1 MAKKQIDMTEGPI
14 LGRMILFTL
23 PVLAT
28 GVLQLLFNA
37 SDLAVVGQFGGA
49 DSQIEVGAVGS
60 CGALI
65 NLIVNLFMG
74 LAVGAGVIA
83 AQDIGAKR
91 YEAVHKLADTALTV
105 SLIGGVAVGV
115 FGFFATE
122 PLLRLMGTT
131 KEILPSAV
139 PYMKAYFTGM
149 PGCLLYNYLA
159 AIQRSGGDTK
169 HPLLFLAISGVANV
183 GLNILMVA
191 GFKLG
196 ALGVGIATS
205 ASQYIAAAAILIFML
220 REEGCCR
227 VTGFALDGERLK
239 KMVLIGLPAGLQ
251 GTLFSLSNVII
262 QSSINAYGTYVV
274 AGNAAG
280 SNLDGF
286 LYIAINSVYTAA
298 LTFVGQNVGAGKYA
312 RIKKISFLC
321 VGLVTFIGVSLGV
334 VLVVFGEKLLLIFAT
349 GENKDAVVKAGM
361 NRLLVMGTTYFL
373 CGLDGRRVRHHARH
387 GQDYPAH
394 DRVAG
399 RLLPVPYR
407 LDRHRLP
414 ALPRQHP
421 CAVHQLPHFVVHHCR
436 RALRLLHP
444 QLPGA
449 HAPGCRAGSLRQR
462 RRCIAGLY
470 CSGCVAAVPPKPH
483 TERSTIPCPRSIRR
497 N

>member
-286 LYIAINSVYTAA
+286 LYIAMNSVYTAA

-373 CGLDGRRVRHHARH
+373 CRLMDVGCGIMRGMGKTILPMIVSLVGSCLFRIVWIATVCPLFP
-387 GQDYPAH
+387 GNILALYISYPISWFITA
-394 DRVAG
+394 
-399 RLLPVPYR
+399 
-407 LDRHRLP
+407 
-414 ALPRQHP
+414 
-421 CAVHQLPHFVVHHCR
+421 AVHYGCCIHNY
-436 RALRLLHP
+436 RALM
-444 QLPGA
+444 
-449 HAPGCRAGSLRQR
+449 R
-462 RRCIAGLY
+462 RG
-470 CSGCVAAVPPKPH
+470 AVPAV
-483 TERSTIPCPRSIRR
+483 
-497 N
+497 

>member
-262 QSSINAYGTYVV
+262 QSSINTYGTYVV

-280 SNLDGF
+280 SYLDGF
-286 LYIAINSVYTAA
+286 LYIAMNSVYTAA

-373 CGLDGRRVRHHARH
+373 CGLMDVGCGIMRGMGKTILPMIVSLVGSCLFRIVWIATVCPLFP
-387 GQDYPAH
+387 GNILALYISYPISWFITA
-394 DRVAG
+394 
-399 RLLPVPYR
+399 
-407 LDRHRLP
+407 
-414 ALPRQHP
+414 
-421 CAVHQLPHFVVHHCR
+421 AVHYGCCIHNY
-436 RALRLLHP
+436 RALM
-444 QLPGA
+444 
-449 HAPGCRAGSLRQR
+449 R
-462 RRCIAGLY
+462 RG
-470 CSGCVAAVPPKPH
+470 AVPAV
-483 TERSTIPCPRSIRR
+483 
-497 N
+497 

>member
-220 REEGCCR
+220 REEGYCR

-239 KMVLIGLPAGLQ
+239 KMVLIGLPSGLQ

-262 QSSINAYGTYVV
+262 QSSINTYGTYVV

-286 LYIAINSVYTAA
+286 LYIAMNSVYTAA

-373 CGLDGRRVRHHARH
+373 CGLMDVGCGIMRGMGKTILPMIVSLVGSCLFRIVWIATVCPLFP
-387 GQDYPAH
+387 GNILALYISYPISWFITA
-394 DRVAG
+394 
-399 RLLPVPYR
+399 
-407 LDRHRLP
+407 
-414 ALPRQHP
+414 
-421 CAVHQLPHFVVHHCR
+421 AVHYGCCIHNY
-436 RALRLLHP
+436 RALM
-444 QLPGA
+444 
-449 HAPGCRAGSLRQR
+449 R
-462 RRCIAGLY
+462 RG
-470 CSGCVAAVPPKPH
+470 AVPAV
-483 TERSTIPCPRSIRR
+483 
-497 N
+497 

>member
-122 PLLRLMGTT
+122 PLLRLMDTT

-286 LYIAINSVYTAA
+286 LYIAMNSVYTAA

-361 NRLLVMGTTYFL
+361 NRLLVLGTTYFL
-373 CGLDGRRVRHHARH
+373 CGLMDVGCGIMRGMGKTILPMIVSLVGSCLFRIVWIATVCPLFP
-387 GQDYPAH
+387 GNILALYISYPISWFITA
-394 DRVAG
+394 
-399 RLLPVPYR
+399 
-407 LDRHRLP
+407 
-414 ALPRQHP
+414 
-421 CAVHQLPHFVVHHCR
+421 AVHYGCCIHNY
-436 RALRLLHP
+436 RALM
-444 QLPGA
+444 
-449 HAPGCRAGSLRQR
+449 R
-462 RRCIAGLY
+462 RG
-470 CSGCVAAVPPKPH
+470 AVPAV
-483 TERSTIPCPRSIRR
+483 
-497 N
+497 

>member
-239 KMVLIGLPAGLQ
+239 KMVLIGLPSGLQ

-274 AGNAAG
+274 TGNAAG

-286 LYIAINSVYTAA
+286 LYIAMNSVYTAA

-373 CGLDGRRVRHHARH
+373 CGLMDVGCGIMRGMGKTILPMIVSLVGSCLFRIVWIATVCPLFP
-387 GQDYPAH
+387 GNILALYISYPISWFITA
-394 DRVAG
+394 
-399 RLLPVPYR
+399 
-407 LDRHRLP
+407 
-414 ALPRQHP
+414 
-421 CAVHQLPHFVVHHCR
+421 AVHYGCCIHNY
-436 RALRLLHP
+436 RALM
-444 QLPGA
+444 
-449 HAPGCRAGSLRQR
+449 R
-462 RRCIAGLY
+462 RG
-470 CSGCVAAVPPKPH
+470 AVPAV
-483 TERSTIPCPRSIRR
+483 
-497 N
+497 

>member
-286 LYIAINSVYTAA
+286 LYIAMNSVYTAA

-373 CGLDGRRVRHHARH
+373 CGLMDVGCGIMRGMGKTILPMIVSLVGSCLFRIVWIATVCPLFPSNIFALYIS
-387 GQDYPAH
+387 YPISWFITA
-394 DRVAG
+394 
-399 RLLPVPYR
+399 
-407 LDRHRLP
+407 
-414 ALPRQHP
+414 
-421 CAVHQLPHFVVHHCR
+421 AVHYGCCIHNY
-436 RALRLLHP
+436 RALM
-444 QLPGA
+444 
-449 HAPGCRAGSLRQR
+449 R
-462 RRCIAGLY
+462 RG
-470 CSGCVAAVPPKPH
+470 AVPAV
-483 TERSTIPCPRSIRR
+483 
-497 N
+497 

>member
-262 QSSINAYGTYVV
+262 QSSINTYGTYVV

-286 LYIAINSVYTAA
+286 LYIAMNSVYTAA

-373 CGLDGRRVRHHARH
+373 CGLMDVGCGIMRGKGKTILPMIVSLVGSCLFRIVWIATVCPLFP
-387 GQDYPAH
+387 GNILALYISYPISWFITA
-394 DRVAG
+394 
-399 RLLPVPYR
+399 
-407 LDRHRLP
+407 
-414 ALPRQHP
+414 
-421 CAVHQLPHFVVHHCR
+421 AVHYGCCIHNY
-436 RALRLLHP
+436 RALM
-444 QLPGA
+444 
-449 HAPGCRAGSLRQR
+449 R
-462 RRCIAGLY
+462 RG
-470 CSGCVAAVPPKPH
+470 AVPAV
-483 TERSTIPCPRSIRR
+483 
-497 N
+497 

>member
-105 SLIGGVAVGV
+105 SLIGGVAVRV

-274 AGNAAG
+274 AGNAVG

-286 LYIAINSVYTAA
+286 LYIAMNSVYTAA

-373 CGLDGRRVRHHARH
+373 CGLMDVGCGIMRGMGKTILPMIVSLVGSCLFRIVWIATVCPLFP
-387 GQDYPAH
+387 GNILALYISYPISWFITA
-394 DRVAG
+394 
-399 RLLPVPYR
+399 
-407 LDRHRLP
+407 
-414 ALPRQHP
+414 
-421 CAVHQLPHFVVHHCR
+421 AVHYGCCIHNY
-436 RALRLLHP
+436 RALM
-444 QLPGA
+444 
-449 HAPGCRAGSLRQR
+449 R
-462 RRCIAGLY
+462 RG
-470 CSGCVAAVPPKPH
+470 AVPAV
-483 TERSTIPCPRSIRR
+483 
-497 N
+497 

>member
-1 MAKKQIDMTEGPI
+1 MAKKQIDMMEGPI

-191 GFKLG
+191 GFKLD

-286 LYIAINSVYTAA
+286 LYIAMNSVYTAA

-373 CGLDGRRVRHHARH
+373 CGLMDVGCGIMRGMGKTILPMIVSLVGSCLFRIVWIATVCPLFP
-387 GQDYPAH
+387 GNILALYISYPISWFITA
-394 DRVAG
+394 
-399 RLLPVPYR
+399 
-407 LDRHRLP
+407 
-414 ALPRQHP
+414 
-421 CAVHQLPHFVVHHCR
+421 AVHYGCCIHNY
-436 RALRLLHP
+436 RALM
-444 QLPGA
+444 
-449 HAPGCRAGSLRQR
+449 R
-462 RRCIAGLY
+462 RG
-470 CSGCVAAVPPKPH
+470 AVPAV
-483 TERSTIPCPRSIRR
+483 
-497 N
+497 